1 MIEDMTFQDGET
13 EMYIE
18 TFYKNL
24 EQNKDPDWYLKLRN
38 VIIKTFIWDVL
49 SIALQAFLAEITPIG
64 YTFTL
69 IYLINFI

>member
-1 MIEDMTFQDGET
+1 MREEMIEDMTFQDGET

-24 EQNKDPDWYLKLRN
+24 EQNKDADWYLKLRN

-49 SIALQAFLAEITPIG
+49 SIAL
-64 YTFTL
+64 
-69 IYLINFI
+69 